1 MFLGILFTIFL
12 VLYLMVSLA
21 GSGDPYF
28 VKNSPSATFIKY
40 ATFILGIALLLNL
53 LS

>member
-1 MFLGILFTIFL
+1 MFLGVLFVIFL
-12 VLYLMVSLA
+12 VLCLLVNLVKLNN
-21 GSGDPYF
+21 PYF
-28 VKNSPSATFIKY
+28 ETSPSAIFINY